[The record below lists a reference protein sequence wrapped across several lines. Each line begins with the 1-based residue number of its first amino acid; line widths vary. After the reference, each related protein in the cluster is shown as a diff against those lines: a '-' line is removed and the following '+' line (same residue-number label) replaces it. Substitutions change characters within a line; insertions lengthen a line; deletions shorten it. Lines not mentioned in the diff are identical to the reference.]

1 MSVTQP
7 RCVLRMLRLVPIM
20 IKILSR
26 IYADSSVF
34 IKNHKNGN
42 SFIDFFVKTVI

>member
-1 MSVTQP
+1 MSMTQL
-7 RCVLRMLRLVPIM
+7 RCVLRTPRLVPIM
-20 IKILSR
+20 INILSR

-34 IKNHKNGN
+34 IKNHKNGK